1 MLMKAVEFETTVNSS
16 GQIVLPQ
23 ELVRDIP
30 SGEPVR
36 VVLMWD
42 ASPTDSAWRDAGRRR
57 FEEAYCA
64 ADAVYEQ
71 LAADDA
77 RGR

>member
-1 MLMKAVEFETTVNSS
+1 MKAVEFEATVNHN
-16 GQIVLPQ
+16 GVIMLPP
-23 ELVRDIP
+23 EVAGDVP
-30 SGEPVR
+30 SGEPLR

-42 ASPTDSAWRDAGRRR
+42 ASSTDSAWRDAGRRQ
-57 FEEAYCA
+57 FEQAYCA

-77 RGR
+77 PKG